1 MITWGPKI
9 ETGYAP
15 YDQLFDMNK
24 SEFES
29 ENLAPKYPA
38 MVQVSQILLMQEKK

>member
-1 MITWGPKI
+1 
-9 ETGYAP
+9 
-15 YDQLFDMNK
+15 MNK

-38 MVQVSQILLMQEKK
+38 IVKEMKDILVQERAKGKSDIY